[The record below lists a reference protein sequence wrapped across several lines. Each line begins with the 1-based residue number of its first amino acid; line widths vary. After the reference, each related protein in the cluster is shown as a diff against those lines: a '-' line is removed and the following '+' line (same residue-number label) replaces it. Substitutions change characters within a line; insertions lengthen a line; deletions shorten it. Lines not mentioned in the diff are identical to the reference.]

1 MKPTCLVILSPNTT
15 SLDFQFDILSQQNK
29 WNNDFKIVFSY
40 LVPDN
45 VFELEP
51 VGYEEMPNAQHTYLE
66 LVDKV
71 YSRNYDVDVA
81 KLYATKI
88 LLAGAKS
95 KVMIIRHER
104 DLLSQFNGF
113 DLLIKQHCHSHDSDI
128 VSLINNQHASSPPV
142 LFTCKLDNEAVHD
155 IYFLFNGSEQN
166 TQSLKYFTYLFDK
179 KLMQYHIHIIT
190 MVNESTIAN
199 ERVVV
204 DYVKSKFY
212 KVSIERIYEDE
223 ADANYRK
230 LFTQGPHATIIADKK
245 HQSFLNWYKQ
255 FDSHNS
261 TQLSN
266 IFIS

>member
-1 MKPTCLVILSPNTT
+1 MKPTCLVILSPSTS

-29 WNNDFKIVFSY
+29 WNNDFKLVFSY
-40 LVPDN
+40 LVPSELY
-45 VFELEP
+45 ELEP
-51 VGYEEMPNAQHTYLE
+51 AGVEELPAGQHTYLE

-95 KVMIIRHER
+95 KVMVIQHER
-104 DLLSQFNGF
+104 DLFTQFNGF
-113 DLLIKQHCHSHDSDI
+113 DLVIKQHCLPKESSI
-128 VSLINNQHASSPPV
+128 ISLINEQDAKTPPV
-142 LFTCKLDNEAVHD
+142 LLTCKLDNEIVHD
-155 IYFLFNGSEQN
+155 VYFLFHGTEQN

-190 MVNESTIAN
+190 MVNEATIAN

-212 KVSIERIYEDE
+212 KVSVDRIYEDE
-223 ADANYRK
+223 SQAYYHK
-230 LFTQGPHATIIADKK
+230 LFFKGPQATIITDKK
-245 HQSFLNWYKQ
+245 HESFLNWYHQ
-255 FDSHNS
+255 IDTHNDTS
-261 TQLSN
+261 LSN